1 MHPIAHIIA
10 KFGAT
15 IGMDG
20 LETENGVCT
29 LRFDD
34 VTVTLECAENGDA
47 LYLYSRVCGLPESD
61 ADKLAL
67 YGLLLELDSFF
78 KGTDLYPPP
87 AAGTSGRGHPRPRGG
102 PSCGYGGIAAR
113 FHRATKGTVRH
124 APGRRG
130 SGLERR
136 HAEDLN
142 AAAIKDSP

>member
-34 VTVTLECAENGDA
+34 VTVTLECAENDGA

-78 KGTDLYPPP
+78 KGTDGGVLGIEPLLD
-87 AAGTSGRGHPRPRGG
+87 AACRWNIWTRASSTARSAVMWIRWKRCALPSHDCRSRPPRPR
-102 PSCGYGGIAAR
+102 PPR
-113 FHRATKGTVRH
+113 KRAGTM
-124 APGRRG
+124 AC
-130 SGLERR
+130 
-136 HAEDLN
+136 
-142 AAAIKDSP
+142 

>member
-34 VTVTLECAENGDA
+34 VTVTLECAENDGA

-78 KGTDLYPPP
+78 KGTD
-87 AAGTSGRGHPRPRGG
+87 GG
-102 PSCGYGGIAAR
+102 VLTGELTGADA
-113 FHRATKGTVRH
+113 
-124 APGRRG
+124 
-130 SGLERR
+130 
-136 HAEDLN
+136 
-142 AAAIKDSP
+142 